1 MSSLLAALSPE
12 MPYQGVRPTP
22 PCTRETHE

>member
-1 MSSLLAALSPE
+1 MSSVLAALSPE
-12 MPYQGVRPTP
+12 MLDQGVRSTP